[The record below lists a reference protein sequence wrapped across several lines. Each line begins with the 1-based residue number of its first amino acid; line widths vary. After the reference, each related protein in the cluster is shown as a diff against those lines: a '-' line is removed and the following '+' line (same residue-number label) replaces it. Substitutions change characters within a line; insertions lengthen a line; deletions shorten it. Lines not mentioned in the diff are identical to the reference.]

1 MMKSSLTKKAPVAA
15 TTDVIENS
23 DNKFSTDNYITLDD
37 LTKLRKQIAN
47 QLLNDP
53 FNIRLTLQHL
63 ELDRQ
68 ISEIIWG

>member
-1 MMKSSLTKKAPVAA
+1 MLNECTKKAPVAA

-23 DNKFSTDNYITLDD
+23 DNKFSTDNYITLNE

-47 QLLNDP
+47 QLLDEP
-53 FNIRLTLQHL
+53 FNVRLTLQHMVVN
-63 ELDRQ
+63 RQ